1 MRKFRHGGRGDKK
14 DGTRRRSPHDLLFL
28 LKGRAGLIQ
37 TCMELYDRLL
47 HCGFS
52 TSAAAEIIN
61 DLHTEKQVK
70 TLESFL
76 RMQELMDNDESEYV

>member
-1 MRKFRHGGRGDKK
+1 M
-14 DGTRRRSPHDLLFL
+14 
-28 LKGRAGLIQ
+28 IQ

>member
-1 MRKFRHGGRGDKK
+1 MEDV
-14 DGTRRRSPHDLLFL
+14 GTKRTVHVAVLPATSFSL

-47 HCGFS
+47 HCGLS

-70 TLESFL
+70 ILESFL